1 MTPTPTPPGGGEELP
16 KTQRLNFYGSVPI
29 WEYHPDGLW
38 MDAREVRAYIAS
50 AESKHAEEESAK
62 VTELRNTISPL
73 MRWNSELRAQ
83 VASLESRHAEEMRE
97 AHRAGMKFGMECS
110 ITGAYVPADGGDAAF
125 AAFLASQKE
134 GKG

>member
-1 MTPTPTPPGGGEELP
+1 MRTLSMPERIWVPLIHSEGELKEL
-16 KTQRLNFYGSVPI
+16 TAHVEGDV
-29 WEYHPDGLW
+29 EY
-38 MDAREVRAYIAS
+38 VRAD
-50 AESKHAEEESAK
+50 
-62 VTELRNTISPL
+62 
-73 MRWNSELRAQ
+73 
-83 VASLESRHAEEMRE
+83 VAASRHAEEMRE